1 MPPTFC
7 PTAPSEGEGAAEF
20 GPRAQE
26 EGRMSARG
34 KGVSQEMGTMQQGW
48 TADGTE
54 KQVPPASSP
63 LGPFLFQWLPDA

>member
-7 PTAPSEGEGAAEF
+7 PAAPSGGEGAAEF

-26 EGRMSARG
+26 EGGMSVKG
-34 KGVSQEMGTMQQGW
+34 KGVSQEMGAMQQGCA
-48 TADGTE
+48 ADGTE

-63 LGPFLFQWLPDA
+63 LGPFFFQWLPDA